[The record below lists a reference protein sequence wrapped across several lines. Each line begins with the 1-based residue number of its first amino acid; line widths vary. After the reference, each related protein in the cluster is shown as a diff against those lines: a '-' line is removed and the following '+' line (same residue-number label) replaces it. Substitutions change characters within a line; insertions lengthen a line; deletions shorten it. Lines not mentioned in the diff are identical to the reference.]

1 MTVPKAA
8 QSDNKLAERAGWDMA
23 LLKLEFEEILKL
35 DSEFDLTVT
44 GIELGEL
51 DVILDAG
58 SDPTADAIPEID
70 PKAPAITRPGD
81 LWLLGKHRLVCGDAR
96 SAESYARLKTS
107 LRAPGQPTLVP
118 PLSRRRHAA
127 ISLRHHFRSS

>member
-58 SDPTADAIPEID
+58 SDPKGGP
-70 PKAPAITRPGD
+70 
-81 LWLLGKHRLVCGDAR
+81 
-96 SAESYARLKTS
+96 
-107 LRAPGQPTLVP
+107 
-118 PLSRRRHAA
+118 SRRVPGGPRLTERAVVTA
-127 ISLRHHFRSS
+127 

>member
-70 PKAPAITRPGD
+70 PKAPAMPY
-81 LWLLGKHRLVCGDAR
+81 LCGTIFA
-96 SAESYARLKTS
+96 
-107 LRAPGQPTLVP
+107 
-118 PLSRRRHAA
+118 
-127 ISLRHHFRSS
+127 HHE